1 MLLFWFSWIFLRGF
15 TQFPCASRLL
25 SPFLSLTGYCCSRG
39 SLFYYYSNAAKHLA
53 KLIPFIGNLQHIKCL
68 LSRVVCISSCH
79 PGESGLRWKKCRNI
93 KRHALHAKE
102 KQSVQILWIS
112 PTSRVSLSFLHV
124 GSVLEPLASSMKSE
138 KNQSARRGVRLTIVP
153 KVVSTMAGMAMTPH

>member
-1 MLLFWFSWIFLRGF
+1 VDLPSRLHTIPMRVSTPFTFSLTYWLLLF
-15 TQFPCASRLL
+15 SRI
-25 SPFLSLTGYCCSRG
+25 PF
-39 SLFYYYSNAAKHLA
+39 FYYWNAAKHLA

-124 GSVLEPLASSMKSE
+124 GSVLEPLASSMRSE
-138 KNQSARRGVRLTIVP
+138 RNQSARRGVRLTIVP